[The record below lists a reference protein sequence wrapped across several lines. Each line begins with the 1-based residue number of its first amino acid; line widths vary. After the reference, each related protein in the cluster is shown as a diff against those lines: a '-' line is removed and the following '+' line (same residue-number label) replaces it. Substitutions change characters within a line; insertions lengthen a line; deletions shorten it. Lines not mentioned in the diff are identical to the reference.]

1 MSLFIVQRRGYVD
14 GNVVDAEVLIS
25 IGERNFVISM
35 KINDGISTILKI
47 AGFRTGK
54 RSESVA
60 TPLMLTVFME

>member
-1 MSLFIVQRRGYVD
+1 MD